1 MSRTTRQRL
10 IHQINAT
17 KKQPLLNIRQLSA
30 EMGPPVRSIRT
41 WMHQGKIPFIRVG
54 HRTCLF
60 DPDKVREALNRLE
73 VKAVGQ

>member
-1 MSRTTRQRL
+1 MNTRM
-10 IHQINAT
+10 
-17 KKQPLLNIRQLSA
+17 KQSLLNIQQLSV
-30 EMGPPVRSIRT
+30 EIGPPVRSLRT

-54 HRTCLF
+54 HRTVLF

>member
-1 MSRTTRQRL
+1 MNSRMR
-10 IHQINAT
+10 
-17 KKQPLLNIRQLSA
+17 KPLLNIQQLSA
-30 EMGPPVRSIRT
+30 EIGPSVRSLRT
-41 WMHQGKIPFIRVG
+41 WMHGRKIPFIRVG